1 MDAQQYVDRIAE
13 ARGSVPEFH
22 LVMAKHDFPVLTATD
37 DLTKTAVLSR
47 RSLDPR
53 TKELLF
59 VVALVALR
67 GDPADTAMHIRAAQR
82 AGASATDVLEALEML
97 IPLGG
102 VIPFKEGLRV
112 WCEATG
118 STGLEASP
126 APVTTAP

>member
-1 MDAQQYVDRIAE
+1 MDPQQYVDRIAT

-37 DLTKTAVLSR
+37 DLTRTAVLSE
-47 RSLDPR
+47 RSLDAR

-67 GDPADTAMHIRAAQR
+67 GDPDDTAMHIRAAQR
-82 AGASATDVLEALEML
+82 AGASATDVLEALELL

-102 VIPFKEGLRV
+102 VILFKEGLRV
-112 WCEATG
+112 WREATG
-118 STGLEASP
+118 MAGLEPSP
-126 APVTTAP
+126 APATAAP